1 MSRIAKKPMML
12 PAGVDASVSGNSITV
27 KGKHGELTQELTGGI
42 TVTVAE
48 DGNSLTVDRTDLEEV
63 TQKALQG
70 TFYRLISNMVVGV
83 SEQFTKR
90 LLIEGV
96 GYRAALKGKQ
106 IEFQIGFCHPVIY
119 DLAEGVTAELP
130 SNTEIILKG
139 CDKQVLGQD
148 AANIRAIRKPEPYK
162 GKGIRY
168 SDEIIRRKAGKAFA
182 K

>member
-12 PAGVDASVSGNSITV
+12 PAGVDAVMSGNSITV
-27 KGKHGELTQELTGGI
+27 KGKHGELTLDLTGGI
-42 TVTVAE
+42 TATVAE
-48 DGNSLTVDRTDLEEV
+48 DGNSLTVDRTDQEDV
-63 TQKALQG
+63 SQKALQG
-70 TFYRLISNMVVGV
+70 TYYRLITNMVIGV

-96 GYRAALKGKQ
+96 GYRAALKGRK
-106 IEFQIGFCHPVIY
+106 IEFQIGFCHPVIHE
-119 DLAEGVTAELP
+119 LAEGISAELP

-139 CDKQVLGQD
+139 CDKQVLGQT
-148 AANIRAIRKPEPYK
+148 AADIRAIRKPEPYK

-168 SDEIIRRKAGKAFA
+168 SDEIIRRKAGKSFA